1 MRVNTAKSIETANI
15 VLARFG
21 SWKAVRDSARY
32 EGGKFVVRCAANGSA
47 NGAKAETTPPKP

>member
-21 SWKAVRDSARY
+21 SWKAARESARY
-32 EGGKFVVRCAANGSA
+32 EGGKFVVRSAANGGS
-47 NGAKAETTPPKP
+47 NGAKVETTPTKP